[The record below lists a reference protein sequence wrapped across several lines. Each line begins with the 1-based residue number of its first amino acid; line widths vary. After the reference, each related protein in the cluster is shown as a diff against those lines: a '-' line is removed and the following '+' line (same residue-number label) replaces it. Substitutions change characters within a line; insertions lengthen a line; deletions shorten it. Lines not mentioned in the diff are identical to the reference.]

1 VKVRQTKGELSS
13 PSKALESAV
22 LMGLLHHDG
31 HPVLRWNIGNVAIEI
46 DAAGNI
52 QPSKEKS
59 TERIDGV
66 SALVTALDVMH
77 RDAQGDTTYA
87 VVVV

>member
-1 VKVRQTKGELSS
+1 MVI
-13 PSKALESAV
+13 SASI
-22 LMGLLHHDG
+22 
-31 HPVLRWNIGNVAIEI
+31 LRWNIGNVAIEV

-77 RDAQGDTTYA
+77 RDGQQAPSYTLQ
-87 VVVV
+87 VVG